1 MSFNPQMLIALAIA
15 LSSFLGGWLVN
26 GWRADVRISAL
37 EAEYA
42 ETLLEAE
49 KTAAAVIEVA
59 RKVEARG
66 EALLARQLTLESENL
81 RLGKERDDAL
91 RKKTMGRACLGD
103 AALRLLNN
111 PGAASRYGL
120 SASANGAALAPLA
133 ATSDT
138 GDIETG
144 YAASDTD
151 VALWA
156 GHAID
161 QYNACRGRI
170 DALRE
175 WYDRHPD

>member
-1 MSFNPQMLIALAIA
+1 MRRRPGGYGRVQRATIADAR
-15 LSSFLGGWLVN
+15 V
-26 GWRADVRISAL
+26 SAL

-49 KTAAAVIEVA
+49 KTAAAALNVA
-59 RKVEARG
+59 REIEARG

-91 RKKTMGRACLGD
+91 RKETMGRACLGD

-111 PGAASRYGL
+111 PDAASRYGL

-133 ATSDT
+133 VAPNP
-138 GDIETG
+138 GNIETG
-144 YAASDTD
+144 YENEYAASDTD